1 MHWESDQHQDRKKDG
16 VLLLTPIVPKKSSA
30 PLSTWKEKHSPY
42 NFTSNHQT
50 FTVTRILS
58 ERECVPHPDFVNNG
72 GDNNN
77 GPAGD
82 DTVVAKVETGGSSE
96 QSAMNTG
103 TAPTGDEQKT
113 PPENASL
120 KMVKKALMAWHKL

>member
-1 MHWESDQHQDRKKDG
+1 MSSKTIAGSRPSEMGQSSMSQKTPLGYAKVG
-16 VLLLTPIVPKKSSA
+16 TVTISELNEFINTALTQCAVVDMEGK
-30 PLSTWKEKHSPY
+30 TWKEKHSPY

-50 FTVTRILS
+50 FTVTRILN
-58 ERECVPHPDFVNNG
+58 ERECVPHPDFVNN
-72 GDNNN
+72 
-77 GPAGD
+77 
-82 DTVVAKVETGGSSE
+82 
-96 QSAMNTG
+96 SAMNTG